1 LSPMT
6 SGGSTLFR
14 LTQSHHPSRCLP
26 GQVRSYR
33 TVQTGR
39 RGLVPDGVGSTDI
52 ILPDPI
58 RCLRQCLPEQVRSYR
73 IVQTGRRGLVPDD
86 FGWVDIISPDPIRC
100 LRQCLPGQVRSYRI
114 CAKPV
119 GGDLD
124 IQGLAPALRIKN
136 PGSPPDSPLA
146 ASHHHSCASCTRRA
160 GSVPGSVSG

>member
-1 LSPMT
+1 MSPMT

-52 ILPDPI
+52 ILPDPT

-124 IQGLAPALRIKN
+124 IQELAPALRIKN